1 MIGRPEHHLTRHNC
15 GGLPT
20 LTYKQMTVQ
29 SILSVYNL
37 ASVSDKQQGQ
47 SWYARALTFAV
58 RLSDLYDVETAT
70 IVAVIAALSPRN
82 RWERNMQDAE
92 SMVKVS
98 AAGGTY
104 DDLMSLKVCTFTT
117 GKAKAAKI
125 LSDNISNR
133 DELLA
138 TLKGPKL
145 CEFFNCILGD
155 SGDVCIDGHAYSIWI
170 GDRITLANVPSI
182 GVKLRRNIKA
192 DYQEAARILGVQPH
206 VVQAITWVCWK
217 RLHGV

>member
-1 MIGRPEHHLTRHNC
+1 
-15 GGLPT
+15 
-20 LTYKQMTVQ
+20 MTVQ
-29 SILSVYNL
+29 SILAVYNL

-58 RLSDLYDVETAT
+58 RLSDVYDIETST
-70 IVAVIAALSPRN
+70 IVAVIASLSPRN

-92 SMVKVS
+92 SMIKVF

-104 DDLMSLKVCTFTT
+104 ADLMQLKVCTFTT

-125 LSDNISNR
+125 LSENISDR

-155 SGDVCIDGHAYSIWI
+155 SDDVCIDGHAYSIWV

-182 GVKLRRNIKA
+182 GVKLRRNIKE
-192 DYQEAARILGVQPH
+192 DYQQAARIIGVKPH

>member
-1 MIGRPEHHLTRHNC
+1 MS
-15 GGLPT
+15 
-20 LTYKQMTVQ
+20 VQ

-37 ASVSDKQQGQ
+37 ASVTDRQQGQ
-47 SWYARALTFAV
+47 SWYARALAFA
-58 RLSDLYDVETAT
+58 RNLAADHNIDTMA
-70 IVAVIAALSPRN
+70 IVGVIAALSPRN

-92 SMVKVS
+92 SMVKV
-98 AAGGTY
+98 AASGGTY
-104 DDLMSLKVCTFTT
+104 ADLMNLKVCTFKT
-117 GKAKAAKI
+117 GKDKAARI
-125 LSDNISNR
+125 LSENITDR
-133 DELLA
+133 DALLA

-155 SGDVCIDGHAYSIWI
+155 SGDVCIDGHAYSIWV

-182 GVKLRRNIKA
+182 GVKLRRSIKA

-217 RLHGV
+217 RIHGV